1 MWIGQIWAT
10 RRWGA
15 WISVK
20 LSAMGDN
27 ASDAVIALF
36 CGAGGMSLGFSQA
49 GLCPQISADIDLDA
63 CSTYEAN
70 IGNEAFNVDLSKPTG
85 LFNKALEEHK
95 NAFALI
101 GGPPCQGFTSA
112 GLKDGSDRRNLLI
125 FNYFSIVERVRPR
138 WFLFE
143 NVEGLLTSNGGHGVV
158 DLVAEFI
165 RIGYRT
171 RLEKVNFAS
180 FGLPQARK
188 RVILVGNRL
197 GLDFELPAA
206 RFSFNAGKHKCG
218 GVLPPAPTLD
228 EAIAGLGAP
237 IKAISKTTPYATVRP
252 ASEYDAF
259 MRIGNSQGKV
269 SLHAASVPSRLIP
282 LLSTLRPGET
292 MKDLPEEYW
301 HESYKRRAFRR
312 VADGTPTENRGGA
325 PSGVKRLIGELN
337 SLTITSAATREF
349 IHPHE
354 DRPLTL
360 REAARLQSFPD
371 KYEFSG
377 AGMSIARQIGNAFP
391 PMVAR
396 VFAEHLASLDGV
408 FGSGRVFYGD
418 QAQGAL
424 IGYRLTDSS
433 GMSPALTHTE
443 ALLESIRTEQRE
455 FSFESNLEAMI

>member
-1 MWIGQIWAT
+1 
-10 RRWGA
+10 
-15 WISVK
+15 
-20 LSAMGDN
+20 
-27 ASDAVIALF
+27 
-36 CGAGGMSLGFSQA
+36 MSLGFSQA
-49 GLCPQISADIDLDA
+49 GLCPQISADIDGDA

-70 IGNEAFNVDLSKPTG
+70 IGSEAFNIDLSRPTG
-85 LFNKALEEHK
+85 PFNKAMEGYK

-112 GLKDGSDRRNLLI
+112 GLKNGSDKRNRLI
-125 FNYFSIVERVRPR
+125 FSYFSIVEHVRPR

-143 NVEGLLTSNGGHGVV
+143 NVEGLLTSNGGRGVV

-188 RVILVGNRL
+188 RVILIGNRL
-197 GLDFELPAA
+197 GLDFELPVA
-206 RFSFNAGKHKCG
+206 RFSFNAGKHRCG

-228 EAIAGLGAP
+228 EAIAGLGTP
-237 IKAISKTTPYATVRP
+237 IKTIGKTTPYATEKP

-259 MRIGNSQGKV
+259 MRIGNSRGKV
-269 SLHAASVPSRLIP
+269 SLHATSVPSRMVP
-282 LLSTLRPGET
+282 LLSTLRAGET

-312 VADGTPTENRGGA
+312 VADGTPTENRGGP
-325 PSGVKRLIGELN
+325 PSGLKRLIGELN

-354 DRPLTL
+354 NRPLTL

-371 KYEFSG
+371 KYEFTG

-396 VFAEHLASLDGV
+396 VLAEHLARLDGV
-408 FGSGRVFYGD
+408 FGSGRATVDD
-418 QAQGAL
+418 QIPGAL

-443 ALLESIRTEQRE
+443 ALLESIRAGQRE
-455 FSFESNLEAMI
+455 FPFVSNLEAVI